1 MIAFLRFFDDGVESM
16 DIDVVIRL
24 MDMVAK
30 FMQTEICTK
39 DNGKIINE
47 NSSTSVRKLY
57 WFI

>member
-1 MIAFLRFFDDGVESM
+1 MIAFVGIFDDGVESM

-39 DNGKIINE
+39 DNGKIIIE
-47 NSSTSVRKLY
+47 NSSTSVCK
-57 WFI
+57 